1 MLFRS
6 LPQKR
11 STGLL
16 DVKTSSAEVVEEPAP
31 NNVQGA
37 PDPNVPKSLAELKA
51 LVEPKPEPTPEDAQA
66 AIDKANKDI
75 ADAQSEI
82 DNKMAEAQKLGTG
95 LLGSFSDNLSSSG
108 NFLEA
113 AIKTGQ
119 EQRQKMLDA
128 GYTWNPKTKSWN
140 K

>member
-1 MLFRS
+1 
-6 LPQKR
+6 
-11 STGLL
+11 
-16 DVKTSSAEVVEEPAP
+16 
-31 NNVQGA
+31 
-37 PDPNVPKSLAELKA
+37 
-51 LVEPKPEPTPEDAQA
+51 
-66 AIDKANKDI
+66 
-75 ADAQSEI
+75 
-82 DNKMAEAQKLGTG
+82 MAEAQKLGTG
-95 LLGSFSDNLSSSG
+95 LLGSFSNNLTSSG